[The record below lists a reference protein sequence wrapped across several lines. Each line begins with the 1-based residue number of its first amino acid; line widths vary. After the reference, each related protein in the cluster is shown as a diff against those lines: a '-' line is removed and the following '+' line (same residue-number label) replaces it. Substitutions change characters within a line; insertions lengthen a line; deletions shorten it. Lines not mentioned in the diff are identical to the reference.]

1 MQYHII
7 YIVTGVKGLVLK
19 IDELLFSNIPFE
31 QLRKYKRIQEIG
43 DIQIILGLLS
53 KIQNLS
59 QQNFISDTKM
69 FENLKRTPPIV
80 HF

>member
-7 YIVTGVKGLVLK
+7 YIVTGVKGLVLE

-59 QQNFISDTKM
+59 HQNFIFDTKM